1 MKLYFLLRAGLST
14 TKNHS
19 SHDFVLLKCG
29 SLQEWRLTAM
39 LVQDGNIGILYAGC
53 HTGSTASGMAVTLSA
68 VHVRV
73 KGLLIGKLNSCVCG
87 SSHHSS

>member
-39 LVQDGNIGILYAGC
+39 LVQA
-53 HTGSTASGMAVTLSA
+53 TLEYFMLA
-68 VHVRV
+68 AIRV
-73 KGLLIGKLNSCVCG
+73 LQHQEWL
-87 SSHHSS
+87 